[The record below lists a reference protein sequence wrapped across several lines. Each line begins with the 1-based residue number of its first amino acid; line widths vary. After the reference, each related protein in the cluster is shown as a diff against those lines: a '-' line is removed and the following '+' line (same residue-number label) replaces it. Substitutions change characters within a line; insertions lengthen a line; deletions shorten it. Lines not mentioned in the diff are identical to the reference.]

1 MLFLIRFWRSLT
13 KKYSVESAKYEE
25 KCCLLVLTVSEVF
38 YSWIR
43 IFWIGSRFLADPDRE
58 KNRIQNIDA
67 HNKQIH
73 CRQDLTRWIAAQQLG
88 KD

>member
-13 KKYSVESAKYEE
+13 KKYSVESAKYQE

-43 IFWIGSRFLADPDRE
+43 IFWIGSRFLADPDRG
-58 KNRIQNIDA
+58 K
-67 HNKQIH
+67 KPGSKTLM
-73 CRQDLTRWIAAQQLG
+73 LTTSKFIAD
-88 KD
+88 KT